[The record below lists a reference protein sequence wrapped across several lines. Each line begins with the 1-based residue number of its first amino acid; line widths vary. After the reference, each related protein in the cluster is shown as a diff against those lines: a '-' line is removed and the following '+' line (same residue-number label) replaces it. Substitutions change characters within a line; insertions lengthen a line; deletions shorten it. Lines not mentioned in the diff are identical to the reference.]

1 MNGRGDTRFT
11 SPSQPI
17 NPALAEDSSPD
28 LWMQDR
34 KILIGRQPAC
44 RAHEFGVPGAIVR
57 QHKATLAVGDQAD
70 ILGVADD
77 NVEERR
83 DASTYDNGIE
93 LRRTFDH
100 ELQIH

>member
-1 MNGRGDTRFT
+1 
-11 SPSQPI
+11 
-17 NPALAEDSSPD
+17 
-28 LWMQDR
+28 MQDR

-44 RAHEFGVPGAIVR
+44 QAHEFDLPGAIVR
-57 QHKATLAVGDQAD
+57 QHKAISAVGDQAD

-83 DASTYDNGIE
+83 DASAYDNGIE